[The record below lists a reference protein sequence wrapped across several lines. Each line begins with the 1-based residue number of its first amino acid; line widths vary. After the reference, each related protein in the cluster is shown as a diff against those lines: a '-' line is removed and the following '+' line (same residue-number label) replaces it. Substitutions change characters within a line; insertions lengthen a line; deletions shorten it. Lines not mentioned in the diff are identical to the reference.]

1 MNEDNTRLEYIDD
14 VKKYFEPE
22 KFSTVISTMS
32 GLLKK
37 LNSEPQRPNEV
48 LFYQKYGYSLRR
60 LSTCQ
65 EQFRQT
71 GDHMYAHEAI
81 EIYEQLTTK
90 MRAEMDSMQTVAY
103 HNPRSRS
110 SLFPR
115 SC

>member
-1 MNEDNTRLEYIDD
+1 MED
-14 VKKYFEPE
+14 VKKYFDPE

-48 LFYQKYGYSLRR
+48 LFYQKYGYSLRQ

-65 EQFRQT
+65 EQFQQT

-81 EIYEQLTTK
+81 DIYVQITAK
-90 MRAEMDSMQTVAY
+90 MRAEMDNMQTVVLLLQRY
-103 HNPRSRS
+103 P
-110 SLFPR
+110 
-115 SC
+115 